1 MQACHSQAA
10 APWGHPSRPAPQAG
24 PRGRARRA
32 AAPLPAPA
40 PTSEQRSGSWPHLPP
55 LVAQTEHCT
64 RPGRPALCCVETAGG
79 CGVEMRCVASF
90 SNTPA
95 RQGGHQVFNCDN
107 VSVGAWIM
115 TGSVPHP
122 RRYGGCFLFSKLRP
136 LLLQL
141 VAFTAS
147 SHSARAKMTATLLNS
162 LDRDTLTRVLCLCS
176 CRDVLALACTCR
188 ELHVALQVIYSAS
201 PGTLITRRQ
210 SPAHHPPTPP
220 ANLPT
225 CPSCLH
231 RRTTCCGSSWQSR
244 NGVGMCG
251 S

>member
-1 MQACHSQAA
+1 MHSTRVHGKRCSIRAFVPTPECPVCRTFYHTRLRAIYHVKHTAACRQLIEAGAFPELGAEDLAA
-10 APWGHPSRPAPQAG
+10 LDAADLAHRRECKRLGTHARGG
-24 PRGRARRA
+24 PPCRRA

-40 PTSEQRSGSWPHLPP
+40 PTSEQRSGSWPPLPP

-136 LLLQL
+136 PLLQL
-141 VAFTAS
+141 FAFTAS
-147 SHSARAKMTATLLNS
+147 SH
-162 LDRDTLTRVLCLCS
+162 
-176 CRDVLALACTCR
+176 
-188 ELHVALQVIYSAS
+188 
-201 PGTLITRRQ
+201 GG
-210 SPAHHPPTPP
+210 
-220 ANLPT
+220 
-225 CPSCLH
+225 
-231 RRTTCCGSSWQSR
+231 RTQ
-244 NGVGMCG
+244 
-251 S
+251 

>member
-1 MQACHSQAA
+1 
-10 APWGHPSRPAPQAG
+10 
-24 PRGRARRA
+24 
-32 AAPLPAPA
+32 
-40 PTSEQRSGSWPHLPP
+40 
-55 LVAQTEHCT
+55 
-64 RPGRPALCCVETAGG
+64 
-79 CGVEMRCVASF
+79 
-90 SNTPA
+90 
-95 RQGGHQVFNCDN
+95 
-107 VSVGAWIM
+107 
-115 TGSVPHP
+115 
-122 RRYGGCFLFSKLRP
+122 
-136 LLLQL
+136 
-141 VAFTAS
+141 
-147 SHSARAKMTATLLNS
+147 MTATLLNS

-176 CRDVLALACTCR
+176 CRDVLALACTCLQ
-188 ELHVALQVIYSAS
+188 LHVALQVIYSAS